1 MRAPRSLS
9 TLVRLA
15 GAAALALALGACGAV
30 TAPGAKD
37 PIASLRDAGA
47 HSTDGEVVGRWLLG
61 ELLVPGGTP
70 AGAREARKRLEGIG
84 AKSML
89 ASLGRA
95 IDDQGHGRNARAAAA
110 YLDALDAARV
120 SAHPDAA
127 LVGWFAA
134 NRLLGLRSS
143 VAGLWKKSR
152 EVVLRAIDHP
162 SKLGWRARGEL
173 VEWWSLD
180 GLPDEAA
187 AARPAGAG
195 AAGTADKAGA
205 APAVPLIDLAA
216 RRYGCIENARFA
228 GPFGHLAA
236 SDHRV
241 HYEAERAGPWPPVF
255 PRDPHRADAPRVLG
269 AERRGCQLSAVAPE
283 GPGEGG
289 AKGGIFYV
297 ETFVDLPAEREMLV
311 AVQGAY
317 AILVDDV
324 EVLTRDTKQW
334 GIWPRFGV
342 RLRLGSGRHRIVA
355 RVGGRDTSI
364 RLLAPDGTPLGVAT
378 SADPTPPYSLVP
390 PEVLPD
396 PNPIE
401 PFLTALG
408 VPPQPASKVA
418 RALGLRGAP
427 PTERDVNDPIA
438 RYLAATIAHLEGQ
451 DDVSAV
457 LIEPLVADPARATGP
472 ALAAQAVF
480 LEKDPIFPASD
491 GQDLVKDV
499 RARAAE
505 KDPELWYPRLWLAL
519 EEADKVGLSEMT
531 RTIEALADRFREVP
545 DLLKTLAGMYSRLG
559 WRVEHV
565 RTVKE
570 AAARFPDD
578 VEVLGALLRIHDGD
592 GHIAQADAL
601 AARIRELDPDAEIE
615 LERAIDRRD
624 YAAAIKELQRLGSA
638 RKDRKDIA
646 ARIADLLTR
655 AGKRAE
661 SFEQLERALAKSPDD
676 ADARLALADARFA
689 RGERDALQKA
699 LIEAIRTGADTSGLR
714 DAIELLDGTTELSP
728 YRLDSKKVIAEH
740 EASGEVMPGTAA
752 RVLDYAAM
760 WVHEDGSARM
770 LQHEIIRIQSREAI
784 QEHAEQ
790 RMPEGLVLKL
800 RTIKRDGSIHE
811 PEFIEDKPTVTMPHL
826 EVGDY
831 IEVENLFVLRGD
843 GQGGLTFQGPR
854 WFFREEKV
862 PYWRSEFIVVS
873 PKSRPLDVEASGPVP
888 APEIVESGAL
898 VTRRYRVDKSPA
910 LPEEP
915 ASAPISE
922 FLPNIRIGWGIRLD
936 STIARMVDAAA
947 DETPRDPRLVRIARA
962 IARTPRTPLA
972 PRSPDAGGGEQ
983 GKAAGAAQDARGEGG
998 GAAPSKDEQARRIYR
1013 WVLAN
1018 VEPGRE
1024 DDGRRVVIGKSG
1036 NRTEAF
1042 LYLCRLV
1049 GIDAGYGV
1057 VSDRLTA
1064 PPRGPMSEAETFN
1077 ALAVRLD
1084 TGDKPGAGAVRWMFV
1099 RDKFAPYGYLP
1110 SSLRGQPA
1118 IVLKPGTPRE
1128 VTPSSG
1134 AHDGVVTEGVAEVAR
1149 DGSASL
1155 AIEQRYEGKLAIAL
1169 RSALESLPDAQLRDA
1184 VESRLLPQMVPGA
1197 RLQEIEIKELSEIDR
1212 PLTLKMKIAAASF
1225 ARAQGGELVIT
1236 PPFGVRVA
1244 SLASLPVRET
1254 PLYLSEQ
1261 IATRSEVRLRVKL
1274 PAGARVVTKLAPS
1287 TADDEGRA
1295 VRVNDRVDGGALVL
1309 DRFLELPAGRVQPD
1323 AYTKFQQFARAADS
1337 ALDRDI
1343 VVQLDRDGR

>member
-1 MRAPRSLS
+1 MRAPRPLS
-9 TLVRLA
+9 TLLRLA
-15 GAAALALALGACGAV
+15 GAATLALALGACSAV
-30 TAPGAKD
+30 TAPRAPD

-70 AGAREARKRLEGIG
+70 AGVKAARKRLDGIG
-84 AKSML
+84 AKTLL

-95 IDDQGHGRNARAAAA
+95 IDDEAHGRNARAATA
-110 YLDALDAARV
+110 YLEALDAARV
-120 SAHPDAA
+120 SAHPDAP

-134 NRLLGLRSS
+134 NHLLGLRSS
-143 VAGLWKKSR
+143 VVGLWKKSR
-152 EVVLRAIDHP
+152 QVVLRAIDHP
-162 SKLGWRARGEL
+162 GNLGWRARGEL
-173 VEWWSLD
+173 VEWWSLE

-187 AARPAGAG
+187 AAAHPG
-195 AAGTADKAGA
+195 GA

-228 GPFGHLAA
+228 GPFGHLAE

-241 HYEAERAGPWPPVF
+241 RYEAERAGPWPPVF
-255 PRDPHRADAPRVLG
+255 PRDPRRADAPRVLG
-269 AERRGCQLSAVAPE
+269 AERRGCQLSAVTPDAR
-283 GPGEGG
+283 GEGS
-289 AKGGIFYV
+289 ARGGIFYV
-297 ETFVDLPAEREMLV
+297 ETFVDLPAERELII
-311 AVQGAY
+311 AVQGAL
-317 AILVDDV
+317 AVLVDDV

-334 GIWPRFGV
+334 GIWPRFGA
-342 RLRLGSGRHRIVA
+342 RLRLGPGRHRILA
-355 RVGGRDTSI
+355 RVAGGDTSI
-364 RLLAPDGTPLGVAT
+364 RLLAPDGTPLGVTT
-378 SADPTPPYSLVP
+378 SADPTPPTSLFP

-408 VPPQPASKVA
+408 VPPQPAPKVA

-427 PTERDVNDPIA
+427 RPERDVEDPIS

-480 LEKDPIFPASD
+480 LEKDPIFPPSD
-491 GQDLVKDV
+491 GRDLVKDV
-499 RARAAE
+499 RARAAA
-505 KDPELWYPRLWLAL
+505 KDPELWYPRFWLAL
-519 EEADKVGLSEMT
+519 EEADKAGLAEVT
-531 RTIEALADRFREVP
+531 RTIEALGDRFREVP
-545 DLLKTLAGMYSRLG
+545 DLLKTLAAMYARLG
-559 WRVEHV
+559 WRVEQV

-578 VEVLGALLRIHDGD
+578 VEVLGALLRIYDAD

-601 AARIRELDPDAEIE
+601 AARIRGLDPDAEIE

-624 YAAAIKELQRLGSA
+624 YAAAIKELERLGSA
-638 RKDRKDIA
+638 RRDRKDIA
-646 ARIADLLTR
+646 LRIVDLLTR

-661 SFEQLERALAKSPDD
+661 SFEQVERALAKSPDD

-689 RGERDALQKA
+689 RGERGALQKA
-699 LIEAIRTGADTSGLR
+699 LIEAIRTGADTAGLR

-770 LQHEIIRIQSREAI
+770 LQHEIIRVQSREAI

-790 RMPEGLVLKL
+790 RVPDGLVLKL
-800 RTIKRDGSIHE
+800 RTVKRDGSIHE

-862 PYWRSEFIVVS
+862 PYWRSEFIIVS
-873 PKSRPLDVEASGPVP
+873 PKSRPLDVEVSGPVP

-915 ASAPISE
+915 ASAPMAE
-922 FLPNIRIGWGIRLD
+922 FLPNLRVGWGIRLE

-947 DETPRDPRLVRIARA
+947 DETPRDPRLVRIARS
-962 IARTPRTPLA
+962 IARTPL
-972 PRSPDAGGGEQ
+972 SPGASGAAAGGGEA
-983 GKAAGAAQDARGEGG
+983 GKAAARRSAGAGGEAGA
-998 GAAPSKDEQARRIYR
+998 AAPSKDEQARRIYR

-1018 VEPGRE
+1018 VEEGRE
-1024 DDGRRVVIGKSG
+1024 NDGRRVVIGKSG

-1077 ALAVRLD
+1077 ALAVRID
-1084 TGDKPGAGAVRWMFV
+1084 TGDKPGASAVRWMFV

-1118 IVLKPGTPRE
+1118 IVLRPGTPRE

-1197 RLQEIEIKELSEIDR
+1197 RLQEIQVKELTEIDR
-1212 PLTLKMKIAAASF
+1212 PLTLKMKIAAAGF
-1225 ARAQGGELVIT
+1225 ARAQGPELVLS

-1244 SLASLPVRET
+1244 TLASLPVRET

-1274 PAGARVVTKLAPS
+1274 PPGARVATRLAPFA
-1287 TADDEGRA
+1287 ADNDGRT
-1295 VRVNDRVDGGALVL
+1295 VRVNDRVDSGALLL

-1323 AYTKFQQFARAADS
+1323 AYPRFQQFARAADG

-1343 VVQLDRDGR
+1343 VVRLDRDGR